1 MTQTA
6 DAIQSADRASLD
18 ANAAEQ
24 ATLYGRFDKT
34 IVVSV

>member
-1 MTQTA
+1 MPQLPTPFSRRIAQ
-6 DAIQSADRASLD
+6 SLD
-18 ANAAEQ
+18 AAEQ